1 MSNQKKQKKITKEKL
16 LKLRALLAEKCEFV
30 DYGTIS
36 CTIPPK
42 KIQQLKDENLALA
55 NIEDAFYKAEE
66 GLVQEGIEF
75 DELEVDL
82 MFYLCFSHRKERH
95 FYRSK
100 ELGDTVLVNVCDY
113 SYKKDGEET
122 SEKHKMPQTYPL
134 IPVSF
139 EQMANLLNEHGY
151 TIDFESF
158 DDLVHAFAKDLP
170 MCTRIKKSYKDQKT
184 DNYQKIKK
192 NA

>member
-1 MSNQKKQKKITKEKL
+1 MSNQKKLTKDKL
-16 LKLRALLAEKCEFV
+16 LKLRALLIEKCEFV

-36 CTIPPK
+36 CKIPPK
-42 KIQQLKDENLALA
+42 KMQQLKDENLALA
-55 NIEDAFYKAEE
+55 NIEDAFSKTEE
-66 GLVQEGIEF
+66 RLTQEGTEF
-75 DELEVDL
+75 DELEVGL

-100 ELGDTVLVNVCDY
+100 ELGDVVLVNVCDY
-113 SYKKDGEET
+113 SFKREGEE
-122 SEKHKMPQTYPL
+122 SGEKHKMPQTYPL

-139 EQMANLLNEHGY
+139 EQMASLLKEHGY

-170 MCTRIKKSYKDQKT
+170 MCTRIRKIYKNKEI